1 MARRDKV
8 VEFPAPRAIVSP
20 PAPPALRLLSP
31 LSLFFILLAC
41 LTALHAPLLRLPYFW
56 DEAGYYVPAA
66 RDLLL
71 RGDLIPQFSN
81 AHPPLVMAWLAAWW
95 KVFSFTPA
103 VTRIAMLVVAAFTLT
118 GVYRLAR
125 IAAGGGE
132 ATQREVAL
140 ASVVCTGLFP
150 VFFAQSTLAQVDL
163 AAAGFTVWA
172 LSFYIEGRRALA
184 IVLLAAAGLAKET
197 AILAPLALFTWE
209 IVGQIGKKHFNA
221 EDAEGRKGGVPLR
234 AFASSALKASSLLA
248 SLVPLALWYA
258 YHYHRTGYVFGN
270 PEYVRYNIA
279 TTLHPARIAAA
290 ALTRLWHLLGYMN
303 MFVLTLA
310 AAMAMRLPP
319 QLEFTRG
326 GNGRGGVERPR
337 IIVPIQAAF
346 YAVIAAYVLALSVV
360 GGAALARY
368 LLPVYPLVI
377 ILCVATLRRRL
388 PWWKA
393 FVGVVCVAFVIALLT
408 DPPYRFAP
416 EDNLD
421 YAGYV
426 RLHQAAEKI
435 LQTTYGTRTVLTAWP
450 ASDELA
456 KPFLGYVQRPL
467 RVLAVDDFTAEQ
479 MMLARQEAGRYD
491 VVFAFS
497 TKYEPRLLLQLPFW
511 ERLQERY
518 FGYHR
523 DLPPEA
529 IAQLLGGR
537 LVYVRHDGG
546 QWVAIITI
554 EHAEEAVF
562 RNQDSRRAQER
573 FNIREGEYIHL
584 QC

>member
-8 VEFPAPRAIVSP
+8 VEFPPPRAAVAPSP
-20 PAPPALRLLSP
+20 PFRLLLQP
-31 LSLFFILLAC
+31 LPFFVLLFAC
-41 LTALHAPLLRLPYFW
+41 LAALHAPLLRLPYFW

-71 RGDLIPQFSN
+71 RGDLIPRFSN

-95 KVFSFTPA
+95 KVFSFTPLVA
-103 VTRIAMLVVAAFTLT
+103 RTAMLAVSAFTLV
-118 GVYRLAR
+118 GVYRLAKVA
-125 IAAGGGE
+125 IGGRE
-132 ATQREVAL
+132 TTQRELGA
-140 ASVVCTGLFP
+140 AAVVCTALFP
-150 VFFAQSTLAQVDL
+150 VFFAQSSLAQVDL

-172 LSFYIEGRRALA
+172 LSFYLEDSLA
-184 IVLLAAAGLAKET
+184 IAISLFALAGLAKET
-197 AILAPLALFTWE
+197 AILAPLALLAWE
-209 IVGQIGKKHFNA
+209 IVQRAFGGPGMNA
-221 EDAEGRKGGVPLR
+221 VRLFPVRPLR
-234 AFASSALKASSLLA
+234 RTLALLLP
-248 SLVPLALWYA
+248 LVPLAAWYA

-270 PEYVRYNIA
+270 PEYLRYNVA

-303 MFVLTLA
+303 MFVLTIA

-319 QLEFTRG
+319 QHEVNRG
-326 GNGRGGVERPR
+326 GNGRGGVERAR
-337 IIVPIQAAF
+337 IPLPIQMVF
-346 YAVIAAYVLALSVV
+346 YVVIAAYVAALSVI

-377 ILCVATLRRRL
+377 VLCVATLRRRL

-393 FVGVVCVAFVIALLT
+393 FVGVVCLAFLIALVVN
-408 DPPYRFAP
+408 PPYRFAP

-421 YAGYV
+421 YATYV
-426 RLHQAAEKI
+426 RLHQAAEKT
-435 LQTTYGTRTVLTAWP
+435 LETNYGGRTVLTAWP
-450 ASDELA
+450 ASDELREE
-456 KPFLGYVQRPL
+456 FLGYVHRPM
-467 RVLAVDDFTAEQ
+467 RVLAVDDFTAGQ
-479 MMLARQEAGRYD
+479 MLLARQEAGRYD

-497 TKYEPRLLLQLPFW
+497 TKYEPRLLLRLPFW

-518 FGYHR
+518 FGFHR

-537 LVYVRHDGG
+537 LAYVRRDGG

-554 EHAEEAVF
+554 EHAEEA
-562 RNQDSRRAQER
+562 RLRR
-573 FNIREGEYIHL
+573 
-584 QC
+584 